1 MASVGTGTGTG
12 RPAAPAWPRVRPPPA
27 RRTRPRRR
35 SGLGA
40 HTCTG
45 GLART
50 RRLQHAWGCSPCVS
64 GVLLHAWYTPCSPL
78 LPACVCSAPLRLP
91 AHGRSCLVHTR
102 GCLLHTH
109 TQTLET
115 LFHVCSAFAHTRTF
129 LHAQLL
135 LAHIRANSLARRL
148 TCIYAHMHMFTHA
161 CLHISPHTPAAPSYT
176 HLHIPILVCANTL
189 VCPDCCRWGPSPTP
203 QPPPCRVLLPQAREA
218 KSRME
223 GGAGG

>member
-50 RRLQHAWGCSPCVS
+50 RRLAHAWGCSPCVS

-91 AHGRSCLVHTR
+91 AHGRSCLVHMR
-102 GCLLHTH
+102 GYLLHTH

-135 LAHIRANSLARRL
+135 LAQYPCKFSC
-148 TCIYAHMHMFTHA
+148 TYTHMYICTHA
-161 CLHISPHTPAAPSYT
+161 RVHTCMFAHFPPHTCSSFLHPPAHSHPR
-176 HLHIPILVCANTL
+176 VCKHT
-189 VCPDCCRWGPSPTP
+189 
-203 QPPPCRVLLPQAREA
+203 RVP
-218 KSRME
+218 
-223 GGAGG
+223 